1 MNLSN
6 KIDKIHI
13 IKIYDKHI
21 SSDLSQLLKTDKKK
35 KTLCVENM
43 NSK

>member
-35 KTLCVENM
+35 TLCVENM
-43 NSK
+43 NFK

>member
-35 KTLCVENM
+35 TLCVENM